1 MKPKKV
7 LAEVRKHDE
16 VLFIGETKLAAGQVR
31 LHRGGAEKE
40 LIRSLEHVKE
50 DWKVVVGQ
58 VAEMVSGTD
67 DRVTAAGY
75 ELSEVNI
82 SLGFNAKGKLAF
94 IAEAGVEAS
103 VSIVFKRKD

>member
-1 MKPKKV
+1 
-7 LAEVRKHDE
+7 
-16 VLFIGETKLAAGQVR
+16 
-31 LHRGGAEKE
+31 
-40 LIRSLEHVKE
+40 
-50 DWKVVVGQ
+50 
-58 VAEMVSGTD
+58 MVSGTD